1 MERWMKVMTHE
12 TGDFVG
18 SLVIDQLIKTII
30 VKLDSVFAI
39 KDEITDREGDEFKDK
54 MRKFK

>member
-1 MERWMKVMTHE
+1 MKVMTHE